1 MFGYYV
7 CWLCNMLKNINCFVF
22 SYFCF
27 MKIILYFVNFFLIGM
42 GYVFINLFKK
52 NNEKNVGIE
61 LIEF

>member
-42 GYVFINLFKK
+42 GYVFINLLKK
-52 NNEKNVGIE
+52 IIEKNVGIE